1 MPSLRILSP
10 TLVSFTAAI
19 TLTVACS
26 PAETRSLSEARNG
39 RGALTVSKLRQT
51 LKAPVPP
58 KAILQLVSYPAPN
71 GKTSAYITPNAGGT
85 ERRPAMVWISG
96 GDTAL
101 GDFWTPQP
109 RENDQTAAA
118 FREAGFVVFYPSLR
132 GLNANPGQIEGF
144 YGEVDDLVA
153 ATAWLKSQPG
163 VDPERVFLG
172 GHSTGGTLVL
182 LAAEFSDLWKGVF
195 AFGPVR
201 DPQNYGGTAP
211 IPIATNDVEGAAL
224 RRPGDWLSS
233 VKSPLYVLE
242 GEVRGNADEL
252 KAMDDATDNPHIHF
266 VVAKGCDHFSV
277 LRPASEQIA
286 ASINAGGLPQSDE
299 LAAKTKCQ

>member
-1 MPSLRILSP
+1 MSSLRILSP
-10 TLVSFTAAI
+10 TLVSFIAAV
-19 TLTVACS
+19 TMMVACS

-39 RGALTVSKLRQT
+39 RGALTVSKLRQPH
-51 LKAPVPP
+51 KAPVPP
-58 KAILQLVSYPAPN
+58 KSILHLVSYPAPN
-71 GKTSAYITPNAGGT
+71 GKTSAYITPNAAGT
-85 ERRPAMVWISG
+85 ERRPAIVWISG

-144 YGEVDDLVA
+144 YGEVEDLIA
-153 ATAWLKSQPG
+153 ATAWLKSQSG

-201 DPQNYGGTAP
+201 DPLNYGGTAP
-211 IPIATNDVEGAAL
+211 VPIAADDAEGAAL

-233 VKSPLYVLE
+233 VKSPLFVIE
-242 GEVRGNADEL
+242 GEGRGNSNEL
-252 KAMDDATDNPHIHF
+252 KEMDNATDNPHIHF
-266 VVAKGCDHFSV
+266 VIAKGCDHFSV
-277 LRPASEQIA
+277 LRPASEHIA
-286 ASINAGGLPQSDE
+286 ASINADNLPNSDE
-299 LAAKTKCQ
+299 LAAKTRCQ